1 MFHVTNIEA
10 PNEFASNT
18 DMMNDDI
25 AKKLKEVS
33 LEDQQKLIIWQEK
46 SDFPAFFHFSGE
58 LNL

>member
-1 MFHVTNIEA
+1 LVQEGDAMFHVTNIEA

-33 LEDQQKLIIWQEK
+33 LED
-46 SDFPAFFHFSGE
+46 
-58 LNL
+58 